1 LAVNTNRDTDFATI
15 QRESMSRLFG
25 AFIKGCR
32 KKSGRSMEEAAV
44 VAGIE
49 TAEWA
54 AIEAGSAP
62 NPNSLRSIAA
72 GVGSTIDRIAPL
84 IFICQD
90 AWTK

>member
-1 LAVNTNRDTDFATI
+1 
-15 QRESMSRLFG
+15 
-25 AFIKGCR
+25 
-32 KKSGRSMEEAAV
+32 MEEAAV